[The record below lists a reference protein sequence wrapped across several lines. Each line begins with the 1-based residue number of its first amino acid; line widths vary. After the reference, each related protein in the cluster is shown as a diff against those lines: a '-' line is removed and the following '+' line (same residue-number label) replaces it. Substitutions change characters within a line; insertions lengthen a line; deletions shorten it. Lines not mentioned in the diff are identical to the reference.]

1 MQTIFIKMENSETNE
16 PPKSLEVSDL
26 RSSNKQVAFQDLSVY
41 YSWKNIR
48 QKQQT
53 QNNSPNAE

>member
-1 MQTIFIKMENSETNE
+1 MENSETNE
-16 PPKSLEVSDL
+16 PPKLLEVSDL

>member
-1 MQTIFIKMENSETNE
+1 MKMENSETNE

-53 QNNSPNAE
+53 QNNNPNAE